1 MVKPMAEQP
10 SLIASDIEPV
20 MACVGASLFLLK
32 ELELLI
38 FKIKGICPAYELAH
52 VSIRPNGAANADKPA
67 SMAKLK

>member
-1 MVKPMAEQP
+1 MVKPIAEQP

-38 FKIKGICPAYELAH
+38 FKIKGICPA
-52 VSIRPNGAANADKPA
+52 
-67 SMAKLK
+67 